1 MSKWEQTA
9 LRLEKNEAGYIIV
22 KKPKPEKEK
31 VRFSTVKKREI
42 FRILKN
48 IFKLENFSPSEV
60 KTIILLLYM
69 QKIAG

>member
-31 VRFSTVKKREI
+31 VRFSNVKKTRNCQDFEKY
-42 FRILKN
+42 F
-48 IFKLENFSPSEV
+48 
-60 KTIILLLYM
+60 
-69 QKIAG
+69 QA